1 MRLVFSNGNV
11 VKKHRWKSEKIPV
24 VDLSQILLHYHAAV
38 GFVCAWEFNSKSG
51 KSFIAEANDI
61 DKKLL
66 SKLEHHLLN
75 FSINQLYEQFKY
87 GDFEDVILAWSA
99 IC

>member
-11 VKKHRWKSEKIPV
+11 AKKHRWKTEKIPV
-24 VDLSQILLHYHAAV
+24 ANLSQILLHYHAAV

-66 SKLEHHLLN
+66 SKLEYQLPN
-75 FSINQLYEQFKY
+75 FSSNQFYEQFKY
-87 GDFEDVILAWSA
+87 GDFEDVILGWSA
-99 IC
+99 I